1 MSDNSNLFINS
12 DIWWHSG
19 KSLFAITND
28 GKVIL
33 NGKELTDD
41 KEVVEGLRKFVKE
54 LVWKDGK

>member
-1 MSDNSNLFINS
+1 MSNETYPNA

-19 KSLFAITND
+19 KTLFAITES

-41 KEVVEGLRKFVKE
+41 KEIVDGLRKFVRE